1 MAGRRRALI
10 PWCVLVALI
19 VPALSAGCG
28 APPATM
34 ELIAVARQGLADTS
48 TLEKSRHAEAVGRLD
63 ALKAALDSAFD
74 ADARLIEAG
83 KIQDAAGKPVPL
95 SAEWVISAR
104 RGYAAARDALA
115 QQHRHLEAEHACH
128 LDNLSAADEA
138 LAMAGT
144 LILQHYALTGRA
156 RQIIHALGR
165 RLIRE

>member
-1 MAGRRRALI
+1 L
-10 PWCVLVALI
+10 CVLVALI
-19 VPALSAGCG
+19 LPALSTGCG

-34 ELIAVARQGLADTS
+34 ELIAVARKGLADAS
-48 TLEKSRHAEAVGRLD
+48 TLEKSRHAEALSRLD
-63 ALKAALDSAFD
+63 AQKAALDSAFD
-74 ADARLIEAG
+74 ADARLVEAG
-83 KIQDAAGKPVPL
+83 KIQDAAGKPLPL

-115 QQHRHLEAEHACH
+115 QQRRRLETENASH

-138 LAMAGT
+138 LAMAGR
-144 LILQHYALTGRA
+144 LILQHYALAGQA

>member
-1 MAGRRRALI
+1 MAGRLRAPI
-10 PWCVLVALI
+10 PLCVLVALI

-34 ELIAVARQGLADTS
+34 ELIAVARQGLADAS
-48 TLEKSRHAEAVGRLD
+48 TLEKSRHTEAVGRLD

-74 ADARLIEAG
+74 ADARLVEAG
-83 KIQDAAGKPVPL
+83 KIQDAADKPVPL

-115 QQHRHLEAEHACH
+115 QQRRRLEAEHACH

-138 LAMAGT
+138 LEMAGR
-144 LILQHYALTGRA
+144 LILQHYALAGQA

>member
-1 MAGRRRALI
+1 MAGRLRALL
-10 PWCVLVALI
+10 CVLVVLI

-34 ELIAVARQGLADTS
+34 ELIAVARKGLADAS
-48 TLEKSRHAEAVGRLD
+48 TLEKSRHAEALSRLD
-63 ALKAALDSAFD
+63 AQKAALDSAFD
-74 ADARLIEAG
+74 ADARLVEAG
-83 KIQDAAGKPVPL
+83 KIQDAAGKPLPL

-115 QQHRHLEAEHACH
+115 QQRRRLQAENASH

-138 LAMAGT
+138 LAMAGR
-144 LILQHYALTGRA
+144 LILQHYALAGQA